1 MSWEQFQYE
10 YLSFD
15 GRINRW
21 PYFWKPMLLGL
32 AVSFF
37 LMICEMLLPMA
48 IVSVLFK
55 VAPVFNVIVTSS
67 FIVRRCHDLDK
78 SGYWGLLVLIPI
90 VNFFFLLYLLFLCFL
105 DSISCR
111 QRTSLTE
118 SRTLKHF
125 CRRMF

>member
-1 MSWEQFQYE
+1 
-10 YLSFD
+10 
-15 GRINRW
+15 
-21 PYFWKPMLLGL
+21 LLGL

-48 IVSVLFK
+48 IVSVLIK

-90 VNFFFLLYLLFLCFL
+90 VNFFFLLYLLFAKG
-105 DSISCR
+105 
-111 QRTSLTE
+111 TE
-118 SRTLKHF
+118 GWNQYGRDPLEF
-125 CRRMF
+125 DY